1 MIFHANS
8 SIKGNFSKNKLHLAL
23 LQIIIAYLADHLVH
37 FLPDSLLSLLCT
49 LAAYAMTTALA
60 RFAHFRNF
68 FIVFSQ
74 IYGEDVK
81 FSKPPNIAFLAFLN

>member
-37 FLPDSLLSLLCT
+37 FLPDSLLCT
-49 LAAYAMTTALA
+49 LAAYD
-60 RFAHFRNF
+60 
-68 FIVFSQ
+68 
-74 IYGEDVK
+74 YGASSLRS
-81 FSKPPNIAFLAFLN
+81 FPQLFHSIFTNLW

>member
-37 FLPDSLLSLLCT
+37 FLPDSLLCT
-49 LAAYAMTTALA
+49 LAAYDYGASLA
-60 RFAHFRNF
+60 RFAHFCNF

-74 IYGEDVK
+74 IYGEDVE
-81 FSKPPNIAFLAFLN
+81 FSKRPN